1 MLADPAPSR
10 RLIWHRL
17 REAKL
22 AALPPGG
29 SLVPIYDLTLYL
41 MSGLLC
47 VGFVLAVAVRPLVVR
62 RR

>member
-1 MLADPAPSR
+1 M
-10 RLIWHRL
+10 
-17 REAKL
+17 AKL